1 MQNQEKSTPAPSNK
15 VSELPSTL
23 LGALRAAVAC
33 QRNTKKTALSLVGR
47 IIARYFL
54 RRNALTKI
62 PPAPCLRNYS
72 AKTQKCTVFGA
83 AALENPKGWGS
94 AKKHCFHF

>member
-33 QRNTKKTALSLVGR
+33 QRKTKKPALNLVSRIVGR
-47 IIARYFL
+47 NL